1 MNVEIF
7 KAGKNWIAVERHN
20 GMEMVV
26 CRAKTKKALL
36 EALEDVAQ
44 GEFIKAL
51 HNINVV
57 WLPTTA
63 EEEPPF

>member
-1 MNVEIF
+1 MEINVEIF

-44 GEFIKAL
+44 
-51 HNINVV
+51 
-57 WLPTTA
+57 
-63 EEEPPF
+63 